1 MQISRDSK
9 RLLAMTAV
17 SMLVAGGCGGV
28 GLFNPAFVNTTVGGE
43 FPVTP
48 GPGAAFVL
56 VRALNETGQIV
67 EFIITVERQ
76 RLVLDDDGNF
86 QIDED
91 NNFITRPERE
101 TVRLLTGATGQATE
115 MGVLFDCGVEPVTF
129 VGLGENLLPT
139 DAVLFIGGGG
149 AGAATGIGVAAG
161 DLNPLSL
168 AASNFNCGDT
178 IIFRAFRSTGTPGG
192 VRVETFLQPGS
203 EQPSIFSGPDTFVN
217 LETFLE
223 AQVREDEP

>member
-1 MQISRDSK
+1 MRISRDSK

-17 SMLVAGGCGGV
+17 SMLAASGCGA
-28 GLFNPAFVNTTVGGE
+28 GLFNAAFLNTTVGGQ

-56 VRALNETGQIV
+56 VRGLNETGQNV
-67 EFIITVERQ
+67 EFIITVERE
-76 RLVLDDDGNF
+76 RLVLDENGDFQVDD
-86 QIDED
+86 D

-101 TVRLLTGATGQATE
+101 TIRLLTGATGQGTDL
-115 MGVLFDCGVEPVTF
+115 GLIFDCGVEPVTF
-129 VGLGENLLPT
+129 VGLGRNLLPT
-139 DAVLFIGGGG
+139 DVAVFVGGAG
-149 AGAATGIGVAAG
+149 AGAATGVGVAAG
-161 DLNPLSL
+161 ALNPLSL

-192 VRVETFLQPGS
+192 VRVESFLLPGS
-203 EQPSIFSGPDTFVN
+203 EQPSVFSGPNTFVN
-217 LETFLE
+217 LEAFLE